1 MKNSKK
7 FELILVMLICLLL
20 ILIGFFG
27 IFVRNNNSYHNIIP
41 EYKLASD
48 LKGATVLEFE
58 VDDSTKT
65 VYFDKSGNEVDDNTV
80 TDENKKDYT
89 QESIPVNQTENLKEE
104 NYNKVVEIMKNRL
117 KFLKADQY
125 SLDLDKNTGKIILTF
140 EDEYPDDI
148 ETILPMEGKLQ
159 LKDSETNK
167 VIIDYTDFDS
177 VNTTY
182 ASTDEGYAI
191 YISLKLKSSEAVN
204 KINDYKASVSNDNNE
219 NNEKKLKLI
228 FDNENIAEVS
238 IDDLVLTGKSLRI
251 TTSDNLTSNSKV
263 QSEMNTNTVVSK
275 LATIGKMPVVYKL
288 SAEEYVKTEA
298 AKAINY
304 IIILIAALCIAIS
317 IFFIIKYKTKGL
329 FSVLTFATI
338 ISVFLILIRL
348 TKTPISLNAF
358 AGIFGV
364 IALNTILLKNI
375 LESIKIKDK
384 TFSENIKKAYLNS
397 IDVII
402 IALIIFA
409 VLAFSSMTVI
419 NSTGLVMFWGWLSVV
434 LGNLIF
440 TVPMLSIVNKEG

>member
-7 FELILVMLICLLL
+7 FELILVILICLLL

-27 IFVRNNNSYHNIIP
+27 IFVRNNNSYRNILP

-167 VIIDYTDFDS
+167 VIIDYTDFNS

-191 YISLKLKSSEAVN
+191 YITLKLKSSEVVN
-204 KINDYKASVSNDNNE
+204 KINDYKASVLSDNTE

-304 IIILIAALCIAIS
+304 IIILIAVLCIAIA
-317 IFFIIKYKTKGL
+317 IFFVIKYKTKGL
-329 FSVLTFATI
+329 LSVLAFTTI

-348 TKTPISLNAF
+348 TKTPISLNAI

-364 IALNTILLKNI
+364 IVLNTILLKNI

-384 TFSENIKKAYLNS
+384 TFSENIKMAYLNS
-397 IDVII
+397 IDAII

-409 VLAFSSMTVI
+409 VFAFSSMTII